1 MTTFVPNNTTLDL
14 EEGKV
19 KILTGPN
26 ASGKSVYMKQA
37 SHVMQHQGSSP
48 VCSKLV
54 SCTVCLV
61 GCPVHLPLVTVG
73 CPVHLPLVTV
83 GCLVHLPLV
92 TVG

>member
-1 MTTFVPNNTTLDL
+1 MCDGRSLPYRHPLQELCVTTFVPNNTTLDL

-61 GCPVHLPLVTVG
+61 RCVL
-73 CPVHLPLVTV
+73 
-83 GCLVHLPLV
+83 
-92 TVG
+92 